1 MLRDE
6 KKNYLFQ
13 TKFDREAVTRPYR
26 AASLNSWLEARA
38 FVVDHLYGLRRRFST
53 ASAYFAGRDDIG
65 DGAVGFYGERNHNGA
80 LNPVFTCRRRIFYPG
95 RYENQQRPVETHLP
109 FVSGQLEAF
118 LTEDRH
124 TFSRGHRCIIY
135 EW

>member
-53 ASAYFAGRDDIG
+53 ASADFAGRDEIA
-65 DGAVGFYGERNHNGA
+65 DGAVESRFHVPSPDI
-80 LNPVFTCRRRIFYPG
+80 LPG
-95 RYENQQRPVETHLP
+95 TVRNQQRPVETHLP

-124 TFSRGHRCIIY
+124 TFGRGHRCIIY